1 METTINLYHMNK
13 QLPEARLWS
22 RSYDALFF
30 SDIIKNEAVN
40 TDLYEHKATV
50 VEPSISNKFCDIVI
64 ERHEIST
71 TDAEGTRHQLCSWLY
86 HNTNHIDDNWMLPIV
101 AGHSQIELVDDN
113 DIWELEHGIYP
124 KIRSTSVDDVIT
136 ITEDGITH
144 IYVVDMYGH
153 TKVATVSDN
162 EFTFCEDRELNP
174 IGR

>member
-13 QLPEARLWS
+13 RLEETRLKT
-22 RSYDALFF
+22 RSFDALFF

-40 TDLYEHKATV
+40 EDLYEHKATV
-50 VEPSISNKFCDIVI
+50 VELATDTNDI
-64 ERHEIST
+64 ELLAKSR
-71 TDAEGTRHQLCSWLY
+71 EGKRQQMCNWLY
-86 HNTNHIDDNWMLPIV
+86 HRTNHVDNNWMRPI
-101 AGHSQIELVDDN
+101 ATGHSQIELVDDN